1 MTRILSGRVRLGI
14 ALALVSSFLV
24 SCSTEANSRYFGK
37 NIVPK
42 NNVMRYISGSE
53 PESLDPQVGTG
64 QPEARIYI
72 ALYDGLV
79 EFHPKT
85 MEPIPGVAESWE
97 VSPDGTEYLFK
108 LRKNAKFSNGDPI
121 TAKDFV
127 YSFRRALKP
136 ELLAKNA
143 YLAYP
148 VKYAEPYNA
157 KKSFVKLPNG
167 KFLVKQDFEDGAE
180 KAAADVDEKAE
191 SKPEAKA
198 DNFGGDTETHRFLDE
213 PERLAVPSDK
223 ESLDKLTADNPELKK
238 AIDGGELVPVTEEH
252 LGVEAV
258 DDYTFRL
265 KLFQPAPY
273 FVGLL
278 THQFFRVIHE
288 GTVEKF
294 GKDWVKPGNIV
305 TSGSFKLVDHKPY
318 DEVIVTKDP
327 NNWDQANVRLD
338 GIEFYPMD
346 EATTMMNIYKYGGV
360 EAVYNHV
367 PPAAWNDQ
375 VKQFTAEYLNFPEVA
390 IEYYTFNVT
399 KPPMDNVTVRKAFAL
414 AIDRDAL
421 ETFRRTTKTL
431 VDFTPEGIFPK
442 YEEARTKV
450 YSKLLKEQGSS
461 LEEWKARK
469 FDGEKA
475 RKLLGEAGY
484 PVKGKEGNY
493 SCPDFPINDVAL
505 LYNTS
510 ESNKDVAEFIQAQW
524 KQNLGISVPLKNQE
538 WKTFL
543 NVRKELGYNGLARA
557 GWVGDYM
564 DPYTFLALFYTKNND
579 SSTGWY
585 DPKFDKMLDDANKT
599 IDPQKRFEML
609 AEAEFY
615 LMQQQ
620 PVAPLQTQ
628 ATNWIKKP
636 YVKGMYPNPGTLHPW
651 KFVYIEQDE
660 SKWDQNAENI
670 MKESDPSVDTHVS
683 NIMATQVA
691 AEKAKG
697 SENAV
702 KETANE

>member
-1 MTRILSGRVRLGI
+1 MRIISSQTRLGVV
-14 ALALVSSFLV
+14 LVVLCSFLV
-24 SCSTEANSRYFGK
+24 GCKTSTNNQYFGR
-37 NIVPK
+37 NVVPQD
-42 NNVMRYISGSE
+42 NVMRYISGSE
-53 PESLDPQVGTG
+53 PESLDPQIGTG

-85 MEPIPGVAESWE
+85 MEPIPSIAKSWE
-97 VSPDGTEYLFK
+97 VSNDGTEYLFK
-108 LRKNAKFSNGDPI
+108 LRKDAKFSNGDPI

-136 ELLAKNA
+136 ELLAKNG

-148 VKYAEPYNA
+148 IKYAEPYNA
-157 KKSFVKLPNG
+157 KRSFVMG
-167 KFLVKQDFEDGAE
+167 SDGTYLVKKDFEKE
-180 KAAADVDEKAE
+180 DEKVE
-191 SKPEAKA
+191 GSTDHELPGDEAKSH
-198 DNFGGDTETHRFLDE
+198 NFGGDTETHRFLDE
-213 PERLAVPSDK
+213 PERLAVPGDND
-223 ESLDKLTADNPELKK
+223 SLQELLKDNPKLKEAVK
-238 AIDGGELVPVTEEH
+238 GKKLVPVTEEH

-278 THQFFRVIHE
+278 THQFFRLVHRGAI
-288 GTVEKF
+288 EKH
-294 GKDWVKPGNIV
+294 GKDWVKPENIV

-327 NNWDQANVRLD
+327 NNWDAENVRLD

-346 EATTMMNIYKYGGV
+346 EATTMMNIYKHGGV
-360 EAVYNHV
+360 DAVYNHV

-375 VKQFTAEYLNFPEVA
+375 IKQFEDEYLNFPEVA

-399 KPPMDNVTVRKAFAL
+399 KPPMNNVTVRKAFAL
-414 AIDRDAL
+414 AIDREAL
-421 ETFRRTTKTL
+421 ATFRRTTQSL

-442 YEEARTKV
+442 YEIARTKV
-450 YSKLLKEQGSS
+450 YSELLKKQGSS

-469 FDGEKA
+469 FDAEKA
-475 RKLLGEAGY
+475 RKLLGEAGF
-484 PVKGKEGNY
+484 PVKGSEGNY
-493 SCPDFPINDVAL
+493 SCPDFPVEKVSL

-510 ESNKDVAEFIQAQW
+510 ESNKDVAEFVQAQW
-524 KQNLGISVPLKNQE
+524 KQNLGIEVPLKNQE

-543 NVRKELGYNGLARA
+543 NVRKELQFEGLARA

-585 DPKFDKMLDDANKT
+585 DPKFDKMLDDANKE
-599 IDPQKRFEML
+599 IDPQKRFELL
-609 AEAEFY
+609 AQAEFF

-636 YVKGMYPNPGTLHPW
+636 YIKGMYPNPGTLHPW
-651 KFVYIEQDE
+651 KFVYIEKDE
-660 SKWDQNAENI
+660 TKWDKKVENI
-670 MKESDPSVDTHVS
+670 MKISDPSVDEHVS
-683 NIMATQVA
+683 RIMSTQEEAQEANA
-691 AEKAKG
+691 AKKDTVE
-697 SENAV
+697 
-702 KETANE
+702 

>member
-1 MTRILSGRVRLGI
+1 MRMISSQMRLGI
-14 ALALVSSFLV
+14 VIVVLCLFIA
-24 SCSTEANSRYFGK
+24 SCTTSANKQYFGK
-37 NIVPK
+37 NLVPQD
-42 NNVMRYISGSE
+42 NVMRYISGSE
-53 PESLDPQVGTG
+53 PESLDPHIGTG

-85 MEPIPGVAESWE
+85 MEPIPALAESWE
-97 VSPDGTEYLFK
+97 VSNDGTEYLFK
-108 LRKNAKFSNGDPI
+108 LRKTGKFSNGDPI

-148 VKYAEPYNA
+148 IKYAEAYNA
-157 KKSFVKLPNG
+157 KKSFVMGSDG
-167 KFLVKQDFEDGAE
+167 KFLVKKDFEEASE
-180 KAAADVDEKAE
+180 KTANDSEGGEVT
-191 SKPEAKA
+191 EAKKKV
-198 DNFGGDTETHRFLDE
+198 DNFGPDSKTHRFLDE
-213 PERLAVPSDK
+213 PERLAVPSDD
-223 ESLDKLTADNPELKK
+223 EPLQKLFKKNPKLKAAVEGK
-238 AIDGGELVPVTEEH
+238 ELVPITEKH
-252 LGVEAV
+252 LGVEEV
-258 DDYTFRL
+258 DEYTFRL

-278 THQFFRVIHE
+278 THQFFRVVHQGAI
-288 GTVEKF
+288 KKY
-294 GKDWVKPGNIV
+294 GKDWVKPGNLV
-305 TSGSFKLVDHKPY
+305 TSGSFKLVDHKSY
-318 DEVIVTKDP
+318 DEVIVTKDE
-327 NNWDQANVRLD
+327 NNWDAKNVRLA
-338 GIEFYPMD
+338 GIRFFPMD
-346 EATTMMNIYKYGGV
+346 EATSMMNLYRYGGV

-375 VKQFTAEYLNFPEVA
+375 IKQYKDEFLNFPEVS

-399 KPPMDNVTVRKAFAL
+399 KAPMDNVIVRKAFAL

-421 ETFRRTTKTL
+421 ATFRRTTKPL

-450 YSKLLKEQGSS
+450 YTRLLKKQGSS
-461 LEEWKARK
+461 MEEWKSRN
-469 FDGEKA
+469 FDAEKA
-475 RKLLGEAGY
+475 RKLLGEAGF
-484 PVKGKEGNY
+484 PVKGSDGNY
-493 SCPDFPINDVAL
+493 SSPDFPIDKVSL

-524 KQNLGISVPLKNQE
+524 KQNLGLTVPLKNME

-543 NVRKELGYNGLARA
+543 NVRKQLEYDGLGRA

-585 DPKFDKMLDDANKT
+585 DPKFDKLMDKANQEIDA
-599 IDPQKRFEML
+599 QKRFELL

-660 SKWDQNAENI
+660 SKWDKDVEKNI
-670 MKESDPSVDTHVS
+670 MKVSDPSVDTHVAR
-683 NIMATQVA
+683 IMATQEA
-691 AEKAKG
+691 AQKAKKAAKDE
-697 SENAV
+697 SVTE
-702 KETANE
+702 

>member
-1 MTRILSGRVRLGI
+1 MRKMSSQTRLGI
-14 ALALVSSFLV
+14 ALVVLSSIFV
-24 SCSTEANSRYFGK
+24 SCSTQASSKYFGK
-37 NIVPK
+37 NIVPED
-42 NNVMRYISGSE
+42 NVLRYISGSE
-53 PESLDPQVGTG
+53 PESLDPQIGTG
-64 QPEARIYI
+64 QPEARIYV

-85 MEPIPGVAESWE
+85 MQPIPGIAESWK
-97 VSPDGTEYLFK
+97 VSPDGTEYIFK
-108 LRKNAKFSNGDPI
+108 LRKDAKFSNGDPI

-127 YSFRRALKP
+127 FSYRRALKP

-148 VKYAEPYNA
+148 IKYAEPYNA
-157 KKSFVKLPNG
+157 KKSFVKG
-167 KFLVKQDFEDGAE
+167 SDGEFLRKADFEEKIERSDAE
-180 KAAADVDEKAE
+180 VPAE
-191 SKPEAKA
+191 PDSFKS
-198 DNFGGDTETHRFLDE
+198 DSETHKFLDE
-213 PERLAVPSDK
+213 PERLAVPGDK
-223 ESLDKLTADNPELKK
+223 ESLDKLFEKNPKLKS
-238 AIDGGELVPVTEEH
+238 AMDGSELVPVTAEH
-252 LGVEAV
+252 LGVEAI

-265 KLFQPAPY
+265 KMYQPAPY

-278 THQFFRVIHE
+278 THQFFRVIHQ
-288 GTVEKF
+288 GTVEKH
-294 GKDWVKPGNIV
+294 GKDWVKPEHIV

-318 DEVIVTKDP
+318 DEIIVTKDP
-327 NNWDQANVRLD
+327 NNWDAETVRLD

-375 VKQFTAEYLNFPEVA
+375 IKQYKSEFVNFPEVA

-399 KPPMDNVTVRKAFAL
+399 KAPMDNVTVRKAFAL

-421 ETFRRTTKTL
+421 STFRRTTKPL
-431 VDFTPEGIFPK
+431 VDFTPEGIFPE
-442 YEEARTKV
+442 YEKARTKV
-450 YSKLLKEQGSS
+450 YTELLAKQGSS

-469 FDGEKA
+469 FDAEKA

-484 PVKGKEGNY
+484 PVTGSEGNW
-493 SCPDFPINDVAL
+493 SVPDFPINKVSL

-524 KQNLGISVPLKNQE
+524 KQNLGVTVPLKNME

-543 NVRKELGYNGLARA
+543 NVRKELQYDGLGRA

-585 DPKFDKMLDDANKT
+585 DPKFDKMMDKANREIDAT
-599 IDPQKRFEML
+599 KRFELL

-651 KFVYIEQDE
+651 KFVYMENDE
-660 SKWDQNAENI
+660 SKWDQDAEKI
-670 MKESDPSVDTHVS
+670 MEISDPTVDQHVERL
-683 NIMATQVA
+683 MATQKA
-691 AEKAKG
+691 AQDKAKAT
-697 SENAV
+697 SATT
-702 KETANE
+702 TADE